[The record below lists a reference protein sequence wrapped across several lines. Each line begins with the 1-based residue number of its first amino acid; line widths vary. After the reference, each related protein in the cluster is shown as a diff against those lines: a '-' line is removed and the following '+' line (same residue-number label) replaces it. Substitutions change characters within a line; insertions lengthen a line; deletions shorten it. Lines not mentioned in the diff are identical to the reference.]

1 MTRHNYKYLLVILAM
16 VCLAMPA
23 HATIVGMMKMPDTSK
38 QNKQS
43 KNSADEK
50 PEGFG
55 DQREFG
61 GTRWI
66 DPVILYDL
74 QDITRTDYTR
84 SYDQGDIDVNKEI
97 VSKEYKIYGIRV
109 KPICAA
115 GLVEKYAYYTY
126 LGGEDASFS
135 FSYQNMYGVKGEP
148 LNESWFCI
156 YPNESISRTYT
167 FEYTATA
174 HGSDYTSHETAYNII
189 KITGLRFIQTSNG
202 IAFSYAL
209 DGKATHHGT
218 SSYKYKGEKN
228 TYSYKSHKGDG
239 VNARYGHFIY
249 FKGARDLL
257 LMLGAPAQDPHADW
271 ADHLPEALQHPW
283 ARVYFIVEQVQVD
296 AGVVAAVEGVELQS
310 FESETAEVDETE
322 ETDAD
327 AEKSEE
333 EEGDEEEE
341 DGGILPDDMMQLI
354 KDWFAGDPLGLGK
367 QATPPE
373 AVGIGSVAA
382 LISLL
387 LGGVGAVGG
396 GTGGA
401 LGGLAGGAGGGALPP
416 PIEGAPSG
424 PAPIQDPF
432 QRIEEKYV
440 TRDPDGSITIK
451 DPITGE
457 PKLYLPDGQGGYDN
471 PLGGGFKSEED
482 MLNHLAYLDRN
493 SGTLSQDAAT
503 AAFNQAQQR
512 EQWDT
517 QNARDLARGYSDEM
531 ADYKQWKDEEERKT
545 NQIIKLADK
554 YCVAADEE
562 SVRKAVKAEMIKAGI
577 ESAKQEAE
585 AARNDMIVV
594 GLEST
599 KNVAA
604 TSLVMIPLALSGV
617 GTVSATTMAKV
628 KIWQSVYTMSTS
640 VIDKVGDAYVK
651 GENTG
656 TAAVHGLVTGTVG
669 VIQNYAGNMG
679 GLKTEAAIVIGG
691 EGFKAGY
698 EEYTSSGDLNKTLD
712 KTIEGIKTGTV
723 NHAINKTLDFGIN
736 KAKGWASSS
745 KANVNKANVE
755 STRAQADATGKTVTT
770 RQQALTQ
777 AQNKV
782 TTAKGNVTKAQ
793 QNVTRSQQQVAN
805 AQGKVNTANK
815 QLSDANKKVDAALKQ
830 LKQASKPA
838 DVSKA
843 QADLKTAQQG
853 AAQAQQNVN
862 RANSELKSAQQ
873 KDYAAKRVAMNAENN
888 LQKAQMG
895 AQKAQSDLKAANA
908 QHEQALRGAY
918 AAEQQAQIDKFN
930 NSISAPASGS
940 DIGNVKDFLEKEG
953 YISKD
958 DK

>member
-1 MTRHNYKYLLVILAM
+1 MTRHNYNYLLAVLALP
-16 VCLAMPA
+16 VNRL
-23 HATIVGMMKMPDTSK
+23 SK
-38 QNKQS
+38 QYNSFTRRFFSTVRAFGMALIVIATLLSAADASALSRTKVTEYGTLSYVIEPLEGNKY
-43 KNSADEK
+43 N
-50 PEGFG
+50 PG
-55 DQREFG
+55 QR
-61 GTRWI
+61 
-66 DPVILYDL
+66 YA
-74 QDITRTDYTR
+74 
-84 SYDQGDIDVNKEI
+84 IDVMFKANSKVFDIEGGWDSYVI
-97 VSKEYKIYGIRV
+97 VK
-109 KPICAA
+109 A
-115 GLVEKYAYYTY
+115 G
-126 LGGEDASFS
+126 
-135 FSYQNMYGVKGEP
+135 
-148 LNESWFCI
+148 
-156 YPNESISRTYT
+156 SRTLFSKKVFIKKNKT
-167 FEYTATA
+167 
-174 HGSDYTSHETAYNII
+174 TSV
-189 KITGLRFIQTSNG
+189 TGLFT
-202 IAFSYAL
+202 APT
-209 DGKATHHGT
+209 DGSPLKIFF
-218 SSYKYKGEKN
+218 
-228 TYSYKSHKGDG
+228 GDG
-239 VNARYGHFIY
+239 VFG
-249 FKGARDLL
+249 K
-257 LMLGAPAQDPHADW
+257 
-271 ADHLPEALQHPW
+271 
-283 ARVYFIVEQVQVD
+283 
-296 AGVVAAVEGVELQS
+296 EGNEV
-310 FESETAEVDETE
+310 FESITIYPMEVEEEAQEDQEDTSTDEDISDDGTGDE
-322 ETDAD
+322 MDDGSDSESNEDIESEDDETDANNT
-327 AEKSEE
+327 
-333 EEGDEEEE
+333 DEENPAEE
-341 DGGILPDDMMQLI
+341 NSFLDEMLSNLTENELI
-354 KDWFAGDPLGLGK
+354 QVVQNWFAGDPLGIGK